1 MKITQNIHMHT
12 SLSSCAV
19 RDASVAGY
27 VEDAVKSGEFKLLG
41 FTDHLWDSDV
51 PGCTGWYRPQNVE
64 HVLQLKKDLP
74 ASGEMNGVK
83 LLFGCETE
91 FINGGILCLTEEHAE
106 LFDYLLVPH
115 SHCHMNVVMPRE
127 YADDPKKY
135 AQFLMDSFMRLV
147 NHPMAKKITI
157 AAHPFVA
164 GTSHMRYNEIQ
175 SHIPNSYFY
184 EAFAAAKEAEI
195 AIEMNGSCLVY
206 LPEEEIPN
214 CEYVRIFSIAKE
226 CGCRFTY
233 GSDAHDHRYGPDG
246 RKLHLVE
253 AFFDQ
258 CGITEADMLNME
270 TVWNRIYGKK

>member
-1 MKITQNIHMHT
+1 MKITQNLHMHT

-27 VEDAVKSGEFKLLG
+27 VEDAVNDGQLKLLG
-41 FTDHLWDSDV
+41 FTDHLWDGDV
-51 PGCTGWYRPQNVE
+51 PGATRWYSPQNVE
-64 HVLQLKKDLP
+64 HVLQLKKEIP
-74 ASGEMNGVK
+74 ESREMNGIK

-127 YADDPKKY
+127 YAEDHKLY
-135 AQFLMDSFMRLV
+135 AKFLMDSFMRLV
-147 NHPMAKKITI
+147 THPMKEKITI

-164 GTSHMRYNEIQ
+164 GTSHAMYNTIQ
-175 SHIPNSYFY
+175 SNIPNSYFY
-184 EAFAAAKEAEI
+184 EAFAAAKEADI

-233 GSDAHDHRYGPDG
+233 GSDAHDHRHGKDG

-253 AFFDQ
+253 RFFDQ
-258 CGITEADMLNME
+258 CGITEADMVDME
-270 TVWNRIYGKK
+270 KVWQRVKK